1 MNRTWIRLLAIVLAQ
16 AGFSVNYY
24 RLCSEDRL
32 HSSFSG
38 IVFWFLPL
46 AVAVILDFFAMISTS
61 RLLPLVALALAVI
74 LGAAVQVVAT
84 LAAFNL
90 YGT

>member
-1 MNRTWIRLLAIVLAQ
+1 MNRPLVRLLVIALAQ
-16 AGFSVNYY
+16 AGFSVTWY
-24 RLCSEDRL
+24 RLGTEGRPYSPL
-32 HSSFSG
+32 SG
-38 IVFWFLPL
+38 VIFWFPPL